1 MPLGAWDFSV
11 EGLKVRFPFIRKE
24 FIVAPLKPR
33 TSIIGSL
40 APGAMLLLL
49 AVGAFTPSLVGPYIF
64 DDKVLVSG
72 NDYVHDL
79 AHFRHWFRASLADS
93 NYDPAQNEAGLDF
106 WRPLVLATFALNW
119 TIGGGEPA
127 WFHATNLLLHGAN
140 VLLLWSLL
148 RSWFRVRGL
157 AWGLAAVF
165 ALHPAQSEVV
175 CWISGRGDSLCCFGL
190 LVSLHGVRMLPQH
203 STRGMILS
211 VLGAL
216 IAFLSK
222 EMAVVLPALV
232 LTERW
237 ARHPEANWRRFVA
250 REKWPLL
257 AAVLVTVGYLTL
269 RAFVLPTAPSSPAHD
284 TIRRLPFVF
293 ETLGRCLE
301 LVLWPANTTLGQAIT
316 RSVDG
321 IDVART
327 DYAAV
332 GGLFLASGT
341 AVSWRSRTRAP
352 GIAVGWI
359 CFLVTW
365 LPVSGLV
372 SHRQLALISPR
383 YLYIPL
389 IPLLFALGSA
399 VEALARTPGRRLE
412 LLLPRL
418 GVPILMALGLTSF
431 RRSQDYASSQAFWK
445 AEILANPNYIAAQD
459 FFVVR
464 ELAQK
469 RPASALKLARH
480 FLASNL
486 KAGYRSLNE
495 GLEFHIIR
503 ALAASTPDADRKTL
517 GALSRFCDDIVQRKP
532 SVLRLPEKDTVLQ
545 FDQADAER
553 LEWYVRRRSLLLESA
568 DFLSRLGYDD
578 AAAERLEH
586 ALTDCEKCWLLHT
599 QAALVRAR
607 ARDFEGALALS
618 RAFDRYGDP
627 RRRGELH
634 ARLAR
639 ALELAPVLSESREA
653 PAPEVLAYLYQS
665 LDAFGRAYE
674 LLRPVY
680 SSPPSEPTAQKELAL
695 LALQAG
701 HLTKARTMAEL
712 FLPPEEVQRFL
723 ELGPAPWRDAA
734 RPPSL
739 WIPDVPSSP

>member
-1 MPLGAWDFSV
+1 MFDVLRTRGLSVGLVGLG
-11 EGLKVRFPFIRKE
+11 
-24 FIVAPLKPR
+24 
-33 TSIIGSL
+33 SI
-40 APGAMLLLL
+40 LLLL
-49 AVGAFTPSLVGPYIF
+49 ALSAFFPSLFGPYVF

-79 AHFRHWFRASLADS
+79 AHFRHWFSASLADS
-93 NYDPAQNEAGLDF
+93 NYDPAQNEAGLSF
-106 WRPLVLATFALNW
+106 WRPLVLASFALNW
-119 TIGGGEPA
+119 MMGSGEPA
-127 WFHATNLLLHGAN
+127 WFHATNLLFHGAN
-140 VLLLWSLL
+140 ALLLWSLL
-148 RSWFRVRGL
+148 RGWFRVRGL

-190 LVSLHGVRMLPQH
+190 LVALHGVRMIPQC

-232 LTERW
+232 LLERW
-237 ARHPEANWRRFVA
+237 AVRPETEWRLFIA
-250 REKWPLL
+250 RERWFL
-257 AAVLVTVGYLTL
+257 AVSVVAMAGYLTL
-269 RAFVLPTAPSSPAHD
+269 RALVLPSGPSTSVQE
-284 TIRRLPFVF
+284 TIRRAPVVL

-301 LVLWPANTTLGQAIT
+301 LVVWPANTTLGQAIT
-316 RSVDG
+316 RFVG
-321 IDVART
+321 GVEVPRT
-327 DYAAV
+327 DYAVV
-332 GGLFLASGT
+332 GALFLALGS
-341 AVSWRSRTRAP
+341 
-352 GIAVGWI
+352 GIAWRTWTRVPGVAFGWI
-359 CFLVTW
+359 CFLLTW

-389 IPLLFALGSA
+389 IPLLFSLGSA
-399 VEALARTPGRRLE
+399 VRALVDTRGRRLE

-418 GVPILMALGLTSF
+418 GVPILVALGLTSF

-464 ELAQK
+464 ELAQR
-469 RPASALKLARH
+469 RPASALSLART

-486 KAGYRSLNE
+486 KAGYEDLNE
-495 GLEFHIIR
+495 GLEFRLIR

-517 GALSRFCDDIVQRKP
+517 GALSRYCDDIVQRRP
-532 SVLRLPEKDTVLQ
+532 STLRISEKSIGLR
-545 FDQADAER
+545 FDEADAKS
-553 LEWYVRRRSLLLESA
+553 LEWHVMRRFLLLESA
-568 DFLSRLGYDD
+568 DLLSRLGYDD

-586 ALTDCEKCWLLHT
+586 ALKDCEKCWLLHT

-634 ARLAR
+634 ARLRR
-639 ALELAPVLSESREA
+639 ALEWAPVLSESREV

-674 LLRPVY
+674 LLRPAY
-680 SSPPSEPTAQKELAL
+680 ANPPSEPSAQKELAL

-701 HLTKARTMAEL
+701 HLTQARTLAEH
-712 FLPPEEVQRFL
+712 FLPPEEVQRFV
-723 ELGPAPWRDAA
+723 EQGPAPWRDAA
-734 RPPSL
+734 RPPFV